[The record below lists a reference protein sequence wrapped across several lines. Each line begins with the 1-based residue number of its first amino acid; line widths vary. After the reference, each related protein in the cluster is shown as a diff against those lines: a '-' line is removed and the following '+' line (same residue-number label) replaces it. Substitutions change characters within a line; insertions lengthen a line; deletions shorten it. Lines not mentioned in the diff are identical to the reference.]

1 MKATSYEIPHYVPEF
16 IWKLW
21 LSPTGP
27 NNLPRDPR
35 IHIYD
40 VYDNILA
47 EKRSTPFKPRHIF
60 QDFKTCSET
69 RSLVQATNQVFQVLE
84 ADAEITV
91 TAIIERAYCGGIP
104 TRSTSFSF
112 GKICLA
118 NLCRYFSFLR
128 FRNSAK
134 YREILQFLNKPV
146 GCPEQ
151 EWSQPMY
158 QPGFMLHHR
167 RSFLL
172 DMMAFLQ
179 RVSPDGG
186 GVYPNN
192 QYRKTS
198 FLSENFRNAMDAYCW
213 RLCDAEISIGI
224 AVDEQEFILTESCFG
239 TLGDGFEENPDCCDL
254 FFPVLPTFALYLLG
268 SNTFP
273 TRPRPGETTKVDVGI
288 ESASDVHL
296 RNAMILQTYP
306 QRLYFS
312 GLRPLALSISS
323 YDEFRWIQE
332 HQDYSRLKQRCRQK
346 FLQETVTKTLVL
358 KSSVILTD
366 LTEEVTP
373 VGTCPVGHGAF
384 ADVWKAVWDDPVDK
398 RTKNVALKVLRRVM
412 VKNVKE
418 KLMKRL
424 HDEVVAWHRL
434 CHRNIN
440 QLFGIVQFQNSIG
453 MVSPW
458 CDNGTLCH
466 YLKGNKDADR
476 LGILVQIA
484 SGVTYLHSATPIV
497 IHGDLKGVNILID
510 TYGCPIIT
518 DFGLSKVVEDMSDSI
533 DPRSSFFAGST
544 RWMAPELIMAL
555 IDDEGRVPPITTHS
569 DVYAFA
575 SVCLE
580 VATGGLPYP
589 ARSNDHAVTVDI
601 IRGVKPSRGAV
612 FLIRMS
618 DEDGFWETLDRCWND
633 LPYLRPAMHELLS
646 ILEGMS

>member
-1 MKATSYEIPHYVPEF
+1 MKAATSYEIPHYVPEF

-21 LSPTGP
+21 LSPT
-27 NNLPRDPR
+27 
-35 IHIYD
+35 
-40 VYDNILA
+40 
-47 EKRSTPFKPRHIF
+47 
-60 QDFKTCSET
+60 
-69 RSLVQATNQVFQVLE
+69 
-84 ADAEITV
+84 
-91 TAIIERAYCGGIP
+91 
-104 TRSTSFSF
+104 
-112 GKICLA
+112 
-118 NLCRYFSFLR
+118 
-128 FRNSAK
+128 AK

-239 TLGDGFEENPDCCDL
+239 TLGDGFEENP
-254 FFPVLPTFALYLLG
+254 
-268 SNTFP
+268 NTFP

-398 RTKNVALKVLRRVM
+398 RTKNKVALKVLRRVM

-476 LGILVQIA
+476 LGI
-484 SGVTYLHSATPIV
+484 
-497 IHGDLKGVNILID
+497 VNILID

-555 IDDEGRVPPITTHS
+555 IDDEGRVPPITTHTEI
-569 DVYAFA
+569 VQ
-575 SVCLE
+575 